1 MGSLHDIIEKEISV
15 EGEHIFF
22 IIELMKK
29 KKKKGPKPCKLFC
42 SSFLILLT

>member
-29 KKKKGPKPCKLFC
+29 KKKAPNLANYSVAVF
-42 SSFLILLT
+42 